1 MLGKRRG
8 FIDIGAERNMLAAQ
22 KGTEKIAVEIKS
34 FLGFSDVDQFED
46 ALGQYLLYK
55 PALADKE
62 PERILYLAMPVTFY
76 ESLFNDD
83 YFLKVAKLYDV
94 KIITFDENTKKIV
107 EWKK

>member
-1 MLGKRRG
+1 
-8 FIDIGAERNMLAAQ
+8 
-22 KGTEKIAVEIKS
+22 
-34 FLGFSDVDQFED
+34 
-46 ALGQYLLYK
+46 
-55 PALADKE
+55 
-62 PERILYLAMPVTFY
+62 MPVTFY